1 LETLI
6 ITASKEINNGGGEE
20 IKKEKLFYDSGVN

>member
-6 ITASKEINNGGGEE
+6 ITASKETNNGGEKE
-20 IKKEKLFYDSGVN
+20 RKKEKLFYDSGVN